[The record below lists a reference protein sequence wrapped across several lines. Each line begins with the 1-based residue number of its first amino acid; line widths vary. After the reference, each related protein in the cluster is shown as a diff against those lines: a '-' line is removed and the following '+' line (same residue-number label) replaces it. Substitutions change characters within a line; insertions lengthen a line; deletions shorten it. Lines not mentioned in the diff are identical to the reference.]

1 MITAESGSFFA
12 TFCNIRTLSP
22 LQNPSLDSE
31 MSEIDS
37 HSIHTGLS
45 GRMLLENPLLNKGTA
60 FSLQERSELDLHGL
74 LPPRVETLEEQC
86 RRAYKSFS
94 IKPTPILKHIYL
106 RSLQDTNET
115 LFYALIQR
123 HLEEML
129 PIIYTPVVGQA
140 CQRFSDLYRRPRGL
154 YISYPE
160 RARIDAMLANF
171 KRNIE
176 VIVVTDGE
184 RILGLG
190 DQGVG
195 GMGICIGKLSLYS
208 AVGGIIP
215 NQTLPITLDCGTNN
229 QKLLD
234 DPAYLGW
241 RHKRIG
247 DDEYYE
253 FVESFIQA
261 LKRRW
266 PNALLQFEDF
276 AINHATPLLEKYQ
289 DELCCFN
296 DDIQGTAAVTAATL
310 LSAARAADKP
320 IEEMK
325 VAFLGAGSAG
335 CGIAE
340 QIIRLMMGR
349 GLSEEEARSRIYM
362 VDRDGLLHNQM
373 EGLRP
378 FQQKL
383 TQKFGDIESWSAEG
397 GASFAD
403 VIREARPDAIIGV
416 SGQPGLFTQDI
427 IENMARNHEQPIIFP
442 LSNPI
447 SQVEATPED
456 IIKWTDGRVLIATG
470 SPFDPIMH
478 KERQYPVAQCNNIYI
493 FPGLGLGVLASN
505 ASRISGK
512 MLDVAVET
520 LALSSPALN
529 NPEAPLLPTLDS
541 IQRVT
546 CDIALAVAIQAQKEG
561 LAPECEIT
569 EIEQSIRA
577 KRWSPEYRR
586 IRMSYC

>member
-1 MITAESGSFFA
+1 
-12 TFCNIRTLSP
+12 
-22 LQNPSLDSE
+22 
-31 MSEIDS
+31 MSQTDS

-60 FSLQERSELDLHGL
+60 FTLEERSELDLHGL

-115 LFYALIQR
+115 LFYAVVQR

-160 RARIDAMLANF
+160 RARLDAMLANF

-190 DQGVG
+190 DQGIG
-195 GMGICIGKLSLYS
+195 GMGICVGKLSLYS
-208 AVGGIIP
+208 AVGGITP
-215 NQTLPITLDCGTNN
+215 NQTLPIMLDCGTNN
-229 QKLLD
+229 HKLLE
-234 DPAYLGW
+234 DPSYLGW
-241 RHKRIG
+241 RHERIG
-247 DDEYYE
+247 DDQYFE
-253 FVESFIQA
+253 FLESFILA

-276 AINHATPLLEKYQ
+276 AINHATPLLEKYRY
-289 DELCCFN
+289 ELCSFN

-310 LSAARAADKP
+310 MAAAKAADKS
-320 IEEMK
+320 IENMSI
-325 VAFLGAGSAG
+325 AFLGAGSAG

-340 QIIRLMMGR
+340 QIVRLMTSK
-349 GLSEEEARSRIYM
+349 GLSEAEARKRIYM
-362 VDRDGLLHNQM
+362 VDRFGLVHNKM
-373 EGLRP
+373 ANLRP

-383 TQKFGDIESWSAEG
+383 AQNYDDIESWMTEDEVSL
-397 GASFAD
+397 AD
-403 VIREARPDAIIGV
+403 VIKYATPDAIIGV
-416 SGQPGLFTQDI
+416 SGQPGLFTQEI
-427 IENMARNHEQPIIFP
+427 IEQMAENHEQPIVFP

-447 SQVEATPED
+447 SQVEAFPED
-456 IIKWTDGRVLIATG
+456 IIKWSKGKALVATG
-470 SPFDPIMH
+470 SPFDPVAYEGQH
-478 KERQYPVAQCNNIYI
+478 YPIAQCNNIYI
-493 FPGLGLGVLASN
+493 FPGLGLAALASD
-505 ASRISGK
+505 ATRISDG
-512 MLDVAVET
+512 MLDSAVET
-520 LALSSPALN
+520 LALSSPALIN
-529 NPEAPLLPTLDS
+529 RDAPLLPTMDS

-546 CDIALAVAIQAQKEG
+546 NDIALAVSLQAQKEG
-561 LAPECEIT
+561 IAPEVELT
-569 EIEQSIRA
+569 EIEQRIRN

>member
-1 MITAESGSFFA
+1 MSRAE
-12 TFCNIRTLSP
+12 
-22 LQNPSLDSE
+22 
-31 MSEIDS
+31 S

-60 FSLQERSELDLHGL
+60 FTLEERSELDLHGL

-115 LFYALIQR
+115 LFYALVQR

-160 RARIDAMLANF
+160 RARMDAMLANF

-208 AVGGIIP
+208 AVGGITP
-215 NQTLPITLDCGTNN
+215 NQTLPIMLDCGTNN
-229 QKLLD
+229 QKLLE
-234 DPAYLGW
+234 DPNYLGW
-241 RHKRIG
+241 RHERI
-247 DDEYYE
+247 DDEQYYE
-253 FVESFIQA
+253 FVESFIKA

-276 AINHATPLLEKYQ
+276 AINHATPLLEKYR
-289 DELCCFN
+289 DELCSFN
-296 DDIQGTAAVTAATL
+296 DDIQGTAGVTAATL
-310 LSAARAADKP
+310 LAAAKAADKS
-320 IEEMK
+320 IEDMK
-325 VAFLGAGSAG
+325 IAFLGAGSAG

-340 QIIRLMMGR
+340 QIIRLMMAK
-349 GLSEEEARSRIYM
+349 GLSEEEARQRIYM
-362 VDRDGLLHNQM
+362 VDRFGLVHDEM
-373 EGLRP
+373 SDLRA

-383 TQKFGDIESWSAEG
+383 AQKHDDIQPWMTDGSVSLV
-397 GASFAD
+397 D
-403 VIREARPDAIIGV
+403 VVKHAKPDAIIGV
-416 SGQPGLFTQDI
+416 SGQPGLFTQEI
-427 IENMARNHEQPIIFP
+427 IEQMSENHEQPIVFP

-447 SQVEATPED
+447 SQVEAIPED
-456 IIKWTDGRVLIATG
+456 IIKWSKGKALIATG
-470 SPFDPIMH
+470 SPFDPVSY
-478 KERQYPVAQCNNIYI
+478 EGRSYPIAQCNNIYI
-493 FPGLGLGVLASN
+493 FPGLGLGALASG
-505 ASRISGK
+505 ARRISDG
-512 MLDVAVET
+512 MLDAAVQT
-520 LALSSPALN
+520 LALSSPALIN
-529 NPEAPLLPTLDS
+529 RESPLLPTLDS

-546 CDIALAVAIQAQKEG
+546 NDIALAVALQAQKEE
-561 LAPECEIT
+561 LAPETELT
-569 EIEQSIRA
+569 EIEQRIRE

>member
-1 MITAESGSFFA
+1 
-12 TFCNIRTLSP
+12 
-22 LQNPSLDSE
+22 

-37 HSIHTGLS
+37 HSIHTGLT

-60 FSLQERSELDLHGL
+60 FSLHERSELDLHGL

-86 RRAYKSFS
+86 RRSYKSFS

-115 LFYALIQR
+115 LFYALVQR

-208 AVGGIIP
+208 AVGGITP

-241 RHKRIG
+241 RHRRINDG
-247 DDEYYE
+247 EYYE
-253 FVESFIQA
+253 FVDSFIQA

-276 AINHATPLLEKYQ
+276 AINHATPLLVKYQ

-296 DDIQGTAAVTAATL
+296 DDIQGTAAVTAATM
-310 LSAARAADKP
+310 LSAARAADKS
-320 IEEMK
+320 IEEMRI
-325 VAFLGAGSAG
+325 AFLGAGSAG

-340 QIIRLMMGR
+340 QIIRLMIGR

-362 VDRDGLLHNQM
+362 VDRDGLLHDKM
-373 EGLRP
+373 TGLRP

-383 TQKFGDIESWSAEG
+383 TQNFGEIESWSADG
-397 GASFAD
+397 GASLTD
-403 VIREARPDAIIGV
+403 VVREAKPDAIVGV
-416 SGQPGLFTQDI
+416 SGQPGLFTQEI
-427 IENMARNHEQPIIFP
+427 MENMARNHDRPIIFP

-447 SQVEATPED
+447 SQVEAVPED
-456 IIKWTDGRVLIATG
+456 IIKWTDGKALIATG
-470 SPFDPIMH
+470 SPFDPVMLNGHSHSI
-478 KERQYPVAQCNNIYI
+478 AQCNNIYI
-493 FPGLGLGVLASN
+493 FPGLGLGVLASA
-505 ASRISGK
+505 ASRISGS

-520 LALSSPALN
+520 LALSSPALH

-546 CDIALAVAIQAQKEG
+546 CEIALAVAIQAQKEG
-561 LAPECEIT
+561 LAPECEIA
-569 EIEQSIRA
+569 EIEQNIRA

>member
-1 MITAESGSFFA
+1 
-12 TFCNIRTLSP
+12 
-22 LQNPSLDSE
+22 
-31 MSEIDS
+31 MSRADS

-60 FSLQERSELDLHGL
+60 FTLEERSELDLHGL

-115 LFYALIQR
+115 LFYALVQR

-208 AVGGIIP
+208 AVGGITP
-215 NQTLPITLDCGTNN
+215 NQTLPIMLDCGTNN
-229 QKLLD
+229 QKLLE
-234 DPAYLGW
+234 DPNYLGW
-241 RHKRIG
+241 RHERI
-247 DDEYYE
+247 DDEQYYE
-253 FVESFIQA
+253 FVESFILA

-276 AINHATPLLEKYQ
+276 AINHATPLLEKYR
-289 DELCCFN
+289 DELCSFN
-296 DDIQGTAAVTAATL
+296 DDIQGTAGVTAATL
-310 LSAARAADKP
+310 LAAAKAADKS
-320 IEEMK
+320 IEDMK

-340 QIIRLMMGR
+340 QIVRLMVNK
-349 GLSEEEARSRIYM
+349 GLSEEEARQRIFM
-362 VDRDGLLHNQM
+362 VDRFGLVHDEM
-373 EGLRP
+373 ADLRP

-383 TQKFGDIESWSAEG
+383 AQKHDDIQPWMTDGSVSLI
-397 GASFAD
+397 D
-403 VIREARPDAIIGV
+403 VVKHAKPDAIVGV
-416 SGQPGLFTQDI
+416 SGQPGLFTQEI
-427 IENMARNHEQPIIFP
+427 IEQMAENHEQPIVFP
-442 LSNPI
+442 LSNPV
-447 SQVEATPED
+447 SQVEALPED
-456 IIKWTDGRVLIATG
+456 IIKWTKGKALIATG
-470 SPFDPIMH
+470 SPFDPVSF
-478 KERQYPVAQCNNIYI
+478 EGRVYSVAQCNNIYI
-493 FPGLGLGVLASN
+493 FPGLGLGALASD
-505 ASRISGK
+505 ARRISDG
-512 MLDVAVET
+512 MLDAAVQT
-520 LALSSPALN
+520 LALSSPALVN
-529 NPEAPLLPTLDS
+529 REAPLLPTLDS

-546 CDIALAVAIQAQKEG
+546 NDIALAVALQAQKEE
-561 LAPECEIT
+561 LAPETERT
-569 EIEQSIRA
+569 EIEQRIRE

>member
-1 MITAESGSFFA
+1 MSRAE
-12 TFCNIRTLSP
+12 
-22 LQNPSLDSE
+22 
-31 MSEIDS
+31 S

-60 FSLQERSELDLHGL
+60 FTLEERSELDLHGL

-115 LFYALIQR
+115 LFYALVQR

-160 RARIDAMLANF
+160 RARMDAMLANF

-208 AVGGIIP
+208 AVGGITP
-215 NQTLPITLDCGTNN
+215 NQTLPIMLDCGTNN
-229 QKLLD
+229 QKLLE
-234 DPAYLGW
+234 DPNYLGW
-241 RHKRIG
+241 RHERI
-247 DDEYYE
+247 DDEQYYE
-253 FVESFIQA
+253 FVDSFIKA

-276 AINHATPLLEKYQ
+276 AINHATPLLETYR
-289 DELCCFN
+289 DELCSFN
-296 DDIQGTAAVTAATL
+296 DDIQGTAGVTAATL
-310 LSAARAADKP
+310 LAAAKAADKS
-320 IEEMK
+320 IEDMN

-340 QIIRLMMGR
+340 QIIRLMMAK
-349 GLSEEEARSRIYM
+349 GLSEEEARKRIYM
-362 VDRDGLLHNQM
+362 VDRFGLVHDEM
-373 EGLRP
+373 SDLRA

-383 TQKFGDIESWSAEG
+383 AQKHDDIQPWMTD
-397 GASFAD
+397 GAVSLAD
-403 VIREARPDAIIGV
+403 VVKHAKPDAIIGV
-416 SGQPGLFTQDI
+416 SGQPGLFTQEI
-427 IENMARNHEQPIIFP
+427 IEQMSQNHERPIIFP

-447 SQVEATPED
+447 SQVEAAPED
-456 IIKWTDGRVLIATG
+456 IIKWSKGKALVATG
-470 SPFDPIMH
+470 SPFDPVSF
-478 KERQYPVAQCNNIYI
+478 EGRSYPVAQCNNIYI
-493 FPGLGLGVLASN
+493 FPGLGLGALASG
-505 ASRISGK
+505 ARRISDG
-512 MLDVAVET
+512 MLDAAVQT
-520 LALSSPALN
+520 LALSSPALIN
-529 NPEAPLLPTLDS
+529 RKAPLLPTLDS

-546 CDIALAVAIQAQKEG
+546 NDIALAVALQAQKEE
-561 LAPECEIT
+561 LAPETERT
-569 EIEQSIRA
+569 EIEQRIRE

>member
-1 MITAESGSFFA
+1 MSRAE
-12 TFCNIRTLSP
+12 
-22 LQNPSLDSE
+22 
-31 MSEIDS
+31 S

-60 FSLQERSELDLHGL
+60 FTLEERSELDLHGL

-115 LFYALIQR
+115 LFYALVQR

-160 RARIDAMLANF
+160 RARMDAMLANF

-208 AVGGIIP
+208 AVGGIAP
-215 NQTLPITLDCGTNN
+215 NQTLPIMLDCGTNN
-229 QKLLD
+229 QKLLE
-234 DPAYLGW
+234 DPNYLGW
-241 RHKRIG
+241 RHERI
-247 DDEYYE
+247 DDDQYYE
-253 FVESFIQA
+253 FVESFIKA

-276 AINHATPLLEKYQ
+276 AINHATPLLEKYRS
-289 DELCCFN
+289 ELCSFN
-296 DDIQGTAAVTAATL
+296 DDIQGTAGVTAATL
-310 LSAARAADKP
+310 LAAAKAADKS
-320 IEEMK
+320 IEDMK
-325 VAFLGAGSAG
+325 IAFLGAGSAG

-340 QIIRLMMGR
+340 QIIRLMTTK
-349 GLSEEEARSRIYM
+349 GLSEEEARERIYM
-362 VDRDGLLHNQM
+362 VDRFGLVHDEM
-373 EGLRP
+373 SDLRA

-383 TQKFGDIESWSAEG
+383 AQKHDDIQPWMTDGSVSL
-397 GASFAD
+397 SD
-403 VIREARPDAIIGV
+403 VVKQAKPDAIIGV
-416 SGQPGLFTQDI
+416 SGQPGLFTQEI
-427 IENMARNHEQPIIFP
+427 IEQMSENHAQPIIFP

-447 SQVEATPED
+447 SQVEAVPED
-456 IIKWTDGRVLIATG
+456 IIKWSKGKALIATG
-470 SPFDPIMH
+470 SPFDPVRF
-478 KERQYPVAQCNNIYI
+478 EGRSYPIAQCNNIYI
-493 FPGLGLGVLASN
+493 FPGLGLGALASG
-505 ASRISGK
+505 ARRISDG
-512 MLDVAVET
+512 MLDAAVQT
-520 LALSSPALN
+520 LALSSPALIN
-529 NPEAPLLPTLDS
+529 REAPLLPTLDS

-546 CDIALAVAIQAQKEG
+546 NDIALAVALQAQKEE
-561 LAPECEIT
+561 LAPETELT
-569 EIEQSIRA
+569 EIEHRIRE

>member
-1 MITAESGSFFA
+1 
-12 TFCNIRTLSP
+12 
-22 LQNPSLDSE
+22 

-123 HLEEML
+123 YLEEML

-154 YISYPE
+154 FISYPE

-208 AVGGIIP
+208 AVGGITP

-247 DDEYYE
+247 DDEYFE
-253 FVESFIQA
+253 FVDNFIQA

-320 IEEMK
+320 IEQMK

-349 GLSEEEARSRIYM
+349 GLSEEEARSRIFM
-362 VDRDGLLHNQM
+362 VDREGLLHDRM

-383 TQKFGDIESWSAEG
+383 TQKFADVESWSAEG
-397 GASFAD
+397 GASLAD
-403 VIREARPDAIIGV
+403 VVREAKPDALVGV

-427 IENMARNHEQPIIFP
+427 IENMARNHDQPIIFP

-456 IIKWTDGRVLIATG
+456 IIKWTDGKALIATG
-470 SPFDPIMH
+470 SPFDPVMH
-478 KERQYPVAQCNNIYI
+478 KERQHPVAQCNNIYI

-505 ASRISGK
+505 ASRISDK

-529 NPEAPLLPTLDS
+529 SPEAPLLPTLDS

-546 CDIALAVAIQAQKEG
+546 CDIALSVAIQAQKEG

-569 EIEQSIRA
+569 EIEQSIRD

-586 IRMSYC
+586 LRMSYC

>member
-1 MITAESGSFFA
+1 MSRAE
-12 TFCNIRTLSP
+12 
-22 LQNPSLDSE
+22 
-31 MSEIDS
+31 S

-60 FSLQERSELDLHGL
+60 FTLEERSELDLHGL

-115 LFYALIQR
+115 LFYALVQR

-160 RARIDAMLANF
+160 RARMDAMLANF

-208 AVGGIIP
+208 AVGGITP
-215 NQTLPITLDCGTNN
+215 NQTLPIMLDCGTNN
-229 QKLLD
+229 QKLLE
-234 DPAYLGW
+234 DPSYLGW
-241 RHKRIG
+241 RHARI
-247 DDEYYE
+247 DDEQYYE
-253 FVESFIQA
+253 FVESFIKA

-276 AINHATPLLEKYQ
+276 AINHATPLLETYR
-289 DELCCFN
+289 DELCSFN
-296 DDIQGTAAVTAATL
+296 DDIQGTAGVTAATL
-310 LSAARAADKP
+310 LAAAKAADKS
-320 IEEMK
+320 IEDMN

-340 QIIRLMMGR
+340 QIIRLMMAK
-349 GLSEEEARSRIYM
+349 GLSEEEARKRIYM
-362 VDRDGLLHNQM
+362 VDRFGLVHDEM
-373 EGLRP
+373 SDLRA

-383 TQKFGDIESWSAEG
+383 AQKHDDIQPWMTDGSVSL
-397 GASFAD
+397 AD
-403 VIREARPDAIIGV
+403 VVKHARPDAIIGV
-416 SGQPGLFTQDI
+416 SGQPGLFTQEI
-427 IENMARNHEQPIIFP
+427 IEQMSLNHEQPIIFP

-456 IIKWTDGRVLIATG
+456 IIKWSKGKALIATG
-470 SPFDPIMH
+470 SPFDPVSF
-478 KERQYPVAQCNNIYI
+478 EGRSYPVAQCNNIYI
-493 FPGLGLGVLASN
+493 FPGLGLGALASG
-505 ASRISGK
+505 ARRISDG
-512 MLDVAVET
+512 MLDAAVQT
-520 LALSSPALN
+520 LALSSPALIN
-529 NPEAPLLPTLDS
+529 REAPLLPTLDS

-546 CDIALAVAIQAQKEG
+546 NDIALAVALQAQKEE
-561 LAPECEIT
+561 LAPETERT
-569 EIEQSIRA
+569 EIEQRIRE

>member
-1 MITAESGSFFA
+1 
-12 TFCNIRTLSP
+12 
-22 LQNPSLDSE
+22 
-31 MSEIDS
+31 MSRDES

-45 GRMLLENPLLNKGTA
+45 GRMLLENPLLNKSTA
-60 FSLQERSELDLHGL
+60 FTLEERSELDLHGL

-115 LFYALIQR
+115 LFYALVQR

-154 YISYPE
+154 FISYPE
-160 RARIDAMLANF
+160 RARMDAMLANF

-208 AVGGIIP
+208 AVGGITP
-215 NQTLPITLDCGTNN
+215 NQTLPIMLDCGTNN
-229 QKLLD
+229 QKLLE
-234 DPAYLGW
+234 DPNYLGW
-241 RHKRIG
+241 RHERI
-247 DDEYYE
+247 DDDQYYE

-276 AINHATPLLEKYQ
+276 AINHATPLLEKYR
-289 DELCCFN
+289 DELCSFN
-296 DDIQGTAAVTAATL
+296 DDIQGTAGVTAATL
-310 LSAARAADKP
+310 LAAAKAADKS
-320 IEEMK
+320 IEDMK

-340 QIIRLMMGR
+340 QIIRLMMAK
-349 GLSEEEARSRIYM
+349 GLSEDEARERIYM
-362 VDRDGLLHNQM
+362 VDRFGLAHDEM
-373 EGLRP
+373 SDLRP

-383 TQKFGDIESWSAEG
+383 AQKHGDIQPWMTDGSVSL
-397 GASFAD
+397 AD
-403 VIREARPDAIIGV
+403 VVKHGKPDAIIGV
-416 SGQPGLFTQDI
+416 SGQPGLFTQEI
-427 IENMARNHEQPIIFP
+427 IEQMAENHEQPIIFP

-447 SQVEATPED
+447 SQVEAVPED
-456 IIKWTDGRVLIATG
+456 IIKWSKGKALIATG
-470 SPFDPIMH
+470 SPFDPVH
-478 KERQYPVAQCNNIYI
+478 YEGRVYPIAQCNNIYI
-493 FPGLGLGVLASN
+493 FPGLGLGALASDAN
-505 ASRISGK
+505 RISDG
-512 MLDVAVET
+512 MLDAAVQT
-520 LALSSPALN
+520 LALSSPALIN
-529 NPEAPLLPTLDS
+529 REAPLLPILDS

-546 CDIALAVAIQAQKEG
+546 DDIALAVALQAQKEE
-561 LAPECEIT
+561 LAPETERT
-569 EIEQSIRA
+569 EIEQRIRE

-586 IRMSYC
+586 IHMSYC

>member
-1 MITAESGSFFA
+1 
-12 TFCNIRTLSP
+12 
-22 LQNPSLDSE
+22 
-31 MSEIDS
+31 
-37 HSIHTGLS
+37 
-45 GRMLLENPLLNKGTA
+45 
-60 FSLQERSELDLHGL
+60 
-74 LPPRVETLEEQC
+74 
-86 RRAYKSFS
+86 
-94 IKPTPILKHIYL
+94 
-106 RSLQDTNET
+106 
-115 LFYALIQR
+115 
-123 HLEEML
+123 ML

-154 YISYPE
+154 FISYPE

-208 AVGGIIP
+208 AVGGITP

-247 DDEYYE
+247 DDEYFE
-253 FVESFIQA
+253 FVDNFIQA

-320 IEEMK
+320 IEQMK

-349 GLSEEEARSRIYM
+349 GLSEEEARSRIFM
-362 VDRDGLLHNQM
+362 VDREGLLHDRM

-383 TQKFGDIESWSAEG
+383 TQKFADVESWSAEG
-397 GASFAD
+397 GASLAD
-403 VIREARPDAIIGV
+403 VVREAKPDALVGV

-427 IENMARNHEQPIIFP
+427 IENMARNHDQPIIFP

-456 IIKWTDGRVLIATG
+456 IIKWTDGKALIATG
-470 SPFDPIMH
+470 SPFDPVMH
-478 KERQYPVAQCNNIYI
+478 KERQHPVAQCNNIYI

-505 ASRISGK
+505 ASRISDK

-529 NPEAPLLPTLDS
+529 SPEAPLLPTLDS

-546 CDIALAVAIQAQKEG
+546 CDIALSVAIQAQKEG

-569 EIEQSIRA
+569 EIEQSIRD

-586 IRMSYC
+586 LRMSYC